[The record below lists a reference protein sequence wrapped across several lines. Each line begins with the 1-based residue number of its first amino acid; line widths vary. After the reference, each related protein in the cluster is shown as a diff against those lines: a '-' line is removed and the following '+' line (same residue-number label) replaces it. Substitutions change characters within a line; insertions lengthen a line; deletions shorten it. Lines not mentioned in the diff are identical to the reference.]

1 MEYRNDKAGYAI
13 ATLEEREIPRFKA
26 LIDPLDAIIKE
37 YDEYW
42 SHGVSP
48 DLVLEE
54 MMDLSLTMRQQAAKM
69 KKELERKIQEWENKS

>member
-1 MEYRNDKAGYAI
+1 MKDTVHSI
-13 ATLEEREIPRFKA
+13 ATLEEREIARFKA
-26 LIDPLDAIIKE
+26 LLDPLDAIIKE

-42 SHGVSP
+42 SLGVSP
-48 DLVLEE
+48 DPVLEE

>member
-69 KKELERKIQEWENKS
+69 KKELEQKIQEWENRS

>member
-1 MEYRNDKAGYAI
+1 MGYRNDKDGYSI

-48 DLVLEE
+48 DPVLEE

-69 KKELERKIQEWENKS
+69 KKELEQKIQEWENRS

>member
-1 MEYRNDKAGYAI
+1 MKDTGYSI
-13 ATLEEREIPRFKA
+13 ATLEEREIARFKA
-26 LIDPLDAIIKE
+26 LLDPLDAIIKE

-42 SHGVSP
+42 SLGVSP
-48 DLVLEE
+48 DPVLEE